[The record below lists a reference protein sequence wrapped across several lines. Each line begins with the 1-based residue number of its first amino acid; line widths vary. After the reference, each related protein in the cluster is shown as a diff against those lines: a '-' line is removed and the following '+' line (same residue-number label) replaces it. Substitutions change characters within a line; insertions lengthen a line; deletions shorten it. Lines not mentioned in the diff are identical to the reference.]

1 MVLFSLQIIYL
12 LELSGAKKSILQM
25 PLILEEIMHKDVKIT
40 GKNGFVLL
48 DIC

>member
-1 MVLFSLQIIYL
+1 MVFLKGQISLF
-12 LELSGAKKSILQM
+12 
-25 PLILEEIMHKDVKIT
+25 ILEEIMHKDVKIT

>member
-1 MVLFSLQIIYL
+1 MKNTTQPTNKNI
-12 LELSGAKKSILQM
+12 
-25 PLILEEIMHKDVKIT
+25 ILEEIMHKDVKIT